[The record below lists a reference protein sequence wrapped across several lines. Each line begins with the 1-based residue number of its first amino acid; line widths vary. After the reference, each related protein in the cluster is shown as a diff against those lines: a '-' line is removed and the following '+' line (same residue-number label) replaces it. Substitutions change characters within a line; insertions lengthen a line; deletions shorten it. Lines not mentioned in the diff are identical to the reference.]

1 MAKAIVMPKPGMTVD
16 ECILSKWHKS
26 VGDSVAKGELLFSYE
41 TDKASFDEPSEETGE
56 LLAVFYAEGDDV
68 PALGNICV
76 IGQNGE
82 DVSAFAPDG
91 AAPTPA
97 PTPAANTPTTSAP
110 SAPVAATSTSATSG
124 ECSGAVSPRAKN
136 LAEKNGICPCQATG
150 TGPNGRVIERD
161 IMNVMANGVTA
172 PAAVSTASISTASA
186 PAEQPKSSA
195 PTATGDFVDIP
206 HSNVRKV
213 IAKAMHASLSGMA
226 QLTMSSSFDATEILS
241 LRASFK
247 KSENER
253 LKGITLNDMVLFATA
268 RTLTKYKN
276 MNANYYDDVLRVFD
290 TVNLGV
296 AVDTEKGLLVP
307 KVMGADRL
315 SLSELSNEAK
325 SIATAAQNGRISP
338 DLLAGGT
345 FTVTNLGNLGIENF
359 TPVINPPEVGILGV
373 CNMTQRVKTV
383 DSKITTYPA
392 MGLSLTF
399 DHRALDGAPAA
410 RFLKELCESLANFSV
425 LLV

>member
-1 MAKAIVMPKPGMTVD
+1 MAS
-16 ECILSKWHKS
+16 L
-26 VGDSVAKGELLFSYE
+26 
-41 TDKASFDEPSEETGE
+41 
-56 LLAVFYAEGDDV
+56 
-68 PALGNICV
+68 
-76 IGQNGE
+76 
-82 DVSAFAPDG
+82 
-91 AAPTPA
+91 
-97 PTPAANTPTTSAP
+97 
-110 SAPVAATSTSATSG
+110 APVAS
-124 ECSGAVSPRAKN
+124 
-136 LAEKNGICPCQATG
+136 
-150 TGPNGRVIERD
+150 
-161 IMNVMANGVTA
+161 
-172 PAAVSTASISTASA
+172 
-186 PAEQPKSSA
+186 
-195 PTATGDFVDIP
+195 GDFVDVP
-206 HSNVRKV
+206 HSNIRKV
-213 IAKAMHASLSGMA
+213 IAKAMHSSLTSMA
-226 QLTMSSSFDATEILS
+226 QLTMSSSFDATEILN

-315 SLSELSNEAK
+315 SLGELSAEVK
-325 SIATAAQNGRISP
+325 SVATAAQKGGINP
-338 DLLAGGT
+338 DLLFGGT

-383 DSKITTYPA
+383 DGQITTYPA

-410 RFLKELCESLANFSV
+410 RFLKELCESLANFSI